1 MSAEPIQIA
10 ADSAR
15 PFVAAFERL
24 KDEGSLPGDTLAWL
38 AELRARA
45 IARFAASGLPTR
57 RDEAW
62 KYTSLRR
69 LETATPAAVA
79 GSADLRPA
87 FDRLPTVTADGT
99 ARHRLVF
106 AGGRLRDDLSVRG
119 SLPAGVQLLGLA
131 EALAR
136 IPDALADRLGGLT
149 ALDRPIAALNTA
161 LAADG
166 AVLWLAAGARVEEPI
181 ELVFL
186 APTDAADAAH
196 ARILVVAEAGSR
208 ATLVEHHVGPAATPS
223 LSTLVTEAWVEAG
236 AALTHVRIQQ
246 EGDAAVHLAT
256 GFARVAADG
265 LYDGFVL
272 TAGAGLSRAEIAVEL
287 AGRGANCRVNGAYM
301 IAGTQHC
308 DATTLIDHAAAGC
321 TSREVFK
328 GVIDNDAHG
337 VFQGKILVRPNAQ
350 QTDGYQ
356 QNRAL
361 LLSDRAEIDSKPEL
375 EIHADDVRCS
385 HGATVGELDEDQLFY
400 LRARA
405 IPEAAARA
413 LLIAAFLD
421 DALAEIPAGPVRE
434 HCHGVVERWLAARNR
449 QSVS

>member
-1 MSAEPIQIA
+1 MSTEPTRIT

-24 KDEGSLPGDTLAWL
+24 KGAGSLPGDHLAWL

-57 RDEAW
+57 RNEAW

-69 LETATPAAVA
+69 LETAAPAALA
-79 GSADLRPA
+79 GGADVRPA
-87 FDRLPTVTADGT
+87 FDRLPTVAADGT

-106 AGGRLRDDLSVRG
+106 AGGRLRDDLSTRG
-119 SLPAGVQLLGLA
+119 TLPAGAQLLSLA
-131 EALAR
+131 EALTR
-136 IPDALADRLGGLT
+136 IPDALENRLGGLT

-161 LAADG
+161 LAGDG
-166 AVLWLAAGARVEEPI
+166 AVLWLAPGTQVDEPI

-186 APTDAADAAH
+186 APVETTDAAH
-196 ARILVVAEAGSR
+196 ARILVVAEAGAR
-208 ATLVEHHVGPAATPS
+208 ATLVEHHLGPAATPS

-236 AALTHVRIQQ
+236 SALTHVRIQQ

-265 LYDGFVL
+265 LYDSFVL

-287 AGRGANCRVNGAYM
+287 AERGANCRVNGAYM
-301 IAGTQHC
+301 IAGAQHC
-308 DATTLIDHAAAGC
+308 DATTLIDHAAPGC

-328 GVIDNDAHG
+328 GVIDDDAHG
-337 VFQGKILVRPNAQ
+337 VFQGKILVRPDAQ

-421 DALAEIPAGPVRE
+421 DALAEIPEGPVRD
-434 HCHGVVERWLAARNR
+434 HCHRVVEHWLATRNMGNA
-449 QSVS
+449 S